1 LKFLNTPNEYPFLK
15 QSFMVR
21 FLSYLIL
28 LMVALPVV
36 LNAQQRPQISDQIV
50 AVVNDHII
58 LQSDVDGRV
67 FEFMQQSPSLQFSED
82 LWFDVLESLIDNF
95 VLVEKAKIDSVVVTD
110 EEVNREL
117 DNRIRVL
124 SERAGGADQ
133 LERAIGKSI
142 VQLRAEFRE
151 QFRQDIT
158 SERLRQQKRGTI
170 QITRPEV
177 LEFFNSIPTDS
188 LPMIP
193 EMVEMAHIVSIPP
206 PKQEAQ
212 NRAFSL
218 ASAIRDS
225 LLNHGA
231 NFEQMARRY
240 GEDGTAA
247 QGGLLPLMPLSDLV
261 PEYSAAAAALEPGRI
276 SQVVRTPFGY
286 HVIRLNRR
294 VADQI
299 ETNHILIR
307 VRDDELDE
315 DFSVA
320 FLTAVRDSVL
330 NHGVSFSQMAR
341 RHSDDKSTAPSGGRL
356 LNTQTGERRIPI
368 EQLDPNLYRV
378 ALLLENPLDISEP
391 RSFNTLQPTQ
401 QRAFRI
407 VQLINRIPEHR
418 ANLEQD
424 YDLIRNFAM
433 QQKQMLIMQQ
443 WIKELRSEVYVEYK
457 IYNPY
462 LSVN

>member
-1 LKFLNTPNEYPFLK
+1 MTRILVCLTFLITVV
-15 QSFMVR
+15 SSV
-21 FLSYLIL
+21 LS
-28 LMVALPVV
+28 
-36 LNAQQRPQISDQIV
+36 AQQAPQVSDKIV
-50 AVVNDHII
+50 AVVNDHIV
-58 LQSDVDGRV
+58 LKSEVDGRV
-67 FEFMQQSPSLQFSED
+67 FEFMQSSPSLQFNEE

-95 VLVEKAKIDSVVVTD
+95 VLVEKAKIDSIVVTD

-133 LERAIGKSI
+133 LERAIGKTI

-158 SERLRQQKRGTI
+158 SERLRQQKRGSI

-177 LEFFNSIPTDS
+177 LEFFNAIPTDS

-193 EMVEMAHIVSIPP
+193 EMVELAHIVSIPP
-206 PKQEAQ
+206 PKQEAT
-212 NRAFSL
+212 NRALSL
-218 ASAIRDS
+218 ATAIRDS

-231 NFEQMARRY
+231 NFELMARTY
-240 GEDGTAA
+240 GEDGTAS

-261 PEYSAAAAALEPGRI
+261 PEYSAAAAALEPGQL
-276 SQVVRTPFGY
+276 SQVVRTPFGF

-315 DFSVA
+315 EFSIN
-320 FLTAVRDSVL
+320 FLASVRDSVL
-330 NHGVSFSQMAR
+330 HNGVSFSQMAR
-341 RHSDDKSTAPSGGRL
+341 RHSDDKTTAPSGGRL
-356 LNTQTGERRIPI
+356 LNTQNGDRRIPV
-368 EQLDPNLYRV
+368 EVLDQNLYRV
-378 ALLLENPLDISEP
+378 ALLLENPSDISEP
-391 RSFNTLQPTQ
+391 RSFNTQQPTQ
-401 QRAFRI
+401 QRAFRV

-424 YDLIRNFAM
+424 YELIRNFAL
-433 QQKQMLIMQQ
+433 QQKQMRIMQQ
-443 WIKELRSEVYVEYK
+443 WVKDLRNEVYVEYK
-457 IYNPY
+457 IYHPY
-462 LSVN
+462 LSAN